1 MRGSFAQVYT
11 GQASAGNSALTPL
24 HYMLGTLAISTK
36 PVPGDSLA
44 GQPGTPAA
52 ERRTPLLPDGL
63 PRIALTAGS
72 GSNGPGQRL
81 VMTSYGVAEAAPTG
95 EVVPPSLHAKAT
107 KFFCKQLVE
116 AGVDAR
122 ACEGDMKL
130 AYAGHMA
137 WDMAFAP
144 LQANS
149 LHMHQ
154 VAMPVHVTFGDRTDD
169 LTLSECGLAYVRADM
184 RRGPNALHVEGHPL
198 LNAVVRVGDG
208 DPSFPNSVIATGG
221 NCGYT
226 SSGNVLLPYVQRSG
240 GVAVANEQKQPG
252 LLLVGMNPG
261 HDLKTVGS
269 HTTGGHCGES
279 GWAPGPK
286 LAAE

>member
-1 MRGSFAQVYT
+1 MCLLVWRFVVWLVAHVVLCCWCPQSANYVDARATACNTLVRGSFAQVYT

-36 PVPGDSLA
+36 PVPGDSRA

-144 LQANS
+144 LQAM
-149 LHMHQ
+149 LP
-154 VAMPVHVTFGDRTDD
+154 AA
-169 LTLSECGLAYVRADM
+169 TLCLLRA
-184 RRGPNALHVEGHPL
+184 AVPL
-198 LNAVVRVGDG
+198 
-208 DPSFPNSVIATGG
+208 
-221 NCGYT
+221 
-226 SSGNVLLPYVQRSG
+226 
-240 GVAVANEQKQPG
+240 
-252 LLLVGMNPG
+252 
-261 HDLKTVGS
+261 
-269 HTTGGHCGES
+269 
-279 GWAPGPK
+279 
-286 LAAE
+286 